1 LRPLSV
7 EEPVAAAARWSRR
20 LAVFAAAIALVAVAL
35 ARMRAADPPA
45 ALTVFA
51 AALVVAAIAVVLAAA
66 AAVTIWRDGL
76 KGAGQA
82 AFGFFLAAALVAYP
96 AYLAALAFVLP
107 PINQVSTDPASPPPF
122 MFSTKARK
130 ARAGFEPPPLG
141 EETRAEQGA
150 AYPDLETVKVEMD
163 SSEAYRLA
171 LGVASDLGWRIVDA
185 EPPNLAGDG
194 SALIEA
200 TVRSL
205 FFGLVSDIAIRIRPG
220 ATQTAIDVRSVSRLG
235 KHDFGANAAR
245 VRRFIVAVKEESRE
259 R

>member
-1 LRPLSV
+1 MRPLTV

-35 ARMRAADPPA
+35 ARIRAADPPA

-51 AALVVAAIAVVLAAA
+51 AALVIAAIAMVLAASA
-66 AAVTIWRDGL
+66 AGTIWRDGL

-82 AFGFFLAAALVAYP
+82 AFGFFLAAALMAYP
-96 AYLAALAFVLP
+96 AYLAVLAFVLP

-141 EETRAEQGA
+141 ERTQAAQRA

-171 LGVASDLGWRIVDA
+171 LGAASDLGWRIVDA

-200 TVRSL
+200 TDRSL
-205 FFGLVSDIAIRIRPG
+205 FFGLVRDIAIRIRPG
-220 ATQTAIDVRSVSRLG
+220 ATRTAIDVRSASRLG
-235 KHDFGANAAR
+235 RHDFGANAER
-245 VRRFIVAVKEESRE
+245 VRRFIEAVKEESRE
-259 R
+259 G